1 MRVVACAP
9 RTAHRPARRADL
21 VACKYICTITFVI
34 NQYGTGIPVAFFFH
48 KYGDAPI
55 IRGFFDNLAQPGYPL
70 KRRFQAPRR
79 NSCIAAR
86 LRTFVRA
93 RAYNYTHNQR
103 PHGAAIVPGA
113 ATPKSRQVTI

>member
-1 MRVVACAP
+1 VFG
-9 RTAHRPARRADL
+9 AHRGAHADL
-21 VACKYICTITFVI
+21 VASKFTCTVGFIENELGYFV
-34 NQYGTGIPVAFFFH
+34 PVAFLFH
-48 KYGDAPI
+48 KYNDAPI